1 MLISR
6 YDTHH
11 LGHSTDG
18 SCTDSIFSS
27 CFRRI
32 IWNRPLGPSTAARC
46 SSSRSCSRAVSSSVI
61 PVPQTIKK
69 RGGSGAPC
77 CAAGC
82 TRHRSAMRPT
92 PRSGSAA
99 RSRPREPWPPWA
111 FTPRGIR
118 PALHR
123 SGPGGMSANPAGRP
137 DPMPAPW
144 HSCTTNLLRT
154 PATSGPTS
162 ACHISRTPGAKPLGR
177 NQADQQDRLRCALGQ
192 GCLAV
197 AARRGI
203 AGEVGHRHH
212 RGPARG
218 LTGAEHLTL
227 VQRLDVGQRDES
239 EI

>member
-123 SGPGGMSANPAGRP
+123 SGPGGMSANPAGSP
-137 DPMPAPW
+137 DLMPAPW
-144 HSCTTNLLRT
+144 HSCTTNLRRT
-154 PATSGPTS
+154 HRDIRPDFRMS
-162 ACHISRTPGAKPLGR
+162 H
-177 NQADQQDRLRCALGQ
+177 QQD
-192 GCLAV
+192 
-197 AARRGI
+197 
-203 AGEVGHRHH
+203 AGSETSRPQPS
-212 RGPARG
+212 GPARSPSMCSRARVSSRRSS
-218 LTGAEHLTL
+218 TRHCW
-227 VQRLDVGQRDES
+227 
-239 EI
+239 